1 MENDPSLPPSGPKV
15 AAQGDQNQQL
25 AYPEAVTLGGGD
37 QNQQLTYPEA
47 VTLGGGDQIQQ
58 LAYPEAATSGCPK
71 STAGLPGNINPS
83 ERTALL
89 LPSSPLAPLTTFP
102 LSS

>member
-71 STAGLPGNINPS
+71 STAGLPGGGHLGVPKINSWPT
-83 ERTALL
+83 RKYQ
-89 LPSSPLAPLTTFP
+89 PV
-102 LSS
+102 